1 MEDGVD
7 IVAGAREVMYLH
19 LLEMRI
25 ILSSGFHACKSAL

>member
-25 ILSSGFHACKSAL
+25 LSSGFHACKSAL